1 VIVAISPITST
12 ITPLRLD
19 LIGKSGPALSPTT
32 TGATAGD
39 QASSFSNQIM
49 QAFEKLN
56 QTQNTADMYANQA
69 ATGKLKSVQDYM
81 VASNEA
87 QLMTQLTVAVR
98 NKAIEAYNDIMRM
111 GI

>member
-1 VIVAISPITST
+1 VTVAISPIASS
-12 ITPLRLD
+12 ISPIRLD
-19 LIGKSGPALSPTT
+19 LIGRTGPAASPVG
-32 TGATAGD
+32 TGEG
-39 QASSFSNQIM
+39 ASSFSNQIM
-49 QAFEKLN
+49 KAFEQLN
-56 QTQNTADMYANQA
+56 KSQNTADMYANQA

-98 NKAIEAYNDIMRM
+98 NKAIDAYNDIMRM